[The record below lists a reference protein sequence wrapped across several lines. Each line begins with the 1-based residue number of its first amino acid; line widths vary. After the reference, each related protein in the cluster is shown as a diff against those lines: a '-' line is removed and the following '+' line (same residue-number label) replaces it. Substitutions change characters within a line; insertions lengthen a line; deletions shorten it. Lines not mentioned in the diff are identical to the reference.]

1 MKQYKYIISN
11 FNYFFSKV
19 YRKILFKTGVYKLP
33 NSIDLEITKVCNLRC
48 PMCTQSLD
56 NWKGKEEV
64 KDLHLNLD
72 KFKTILRKIPS
83 VKFINFIGTGEP
95 LVNPYFFDILKYT
108 TANHIKVTFTT
119 NATLLN
125 WDKVNGLKDKKIKI
139 VYISIDTTDPKK
151 YEKIRVGAKYEKV
164 IENLKLISDESKIP
178 IHIQSIIT
186 KDNFE
191 DLPKIVELAKEVGA
205 IQFTYF
211 HPIFYSQGTEEN
223 RVFAHA
229 RTLEIL
235 SKVEEKC
242 HKNNIR
248 LLSRPLTPTFKHC
261 SYPYQTPYIAIN
273 GDVYACCF
281 MKTLREETS
290 ECFFGHCVNVPVDQY
305 KMGNIFENNFEQVW
319 FGESYKLLRK
329 IVKKTERSVGL
340 TISPDELKRE
350 RVLNLSKRFSY
361 CQVCLF
367 RWGCAC

>member
-151 YEKIRVGAKYEKV
+151 YKKV
-164 IENLKLISDESKIP
+164 TENLKLISSESKIS

-191 DLPKIVELAKEVGA
+191 DLPKIVGLAKEVGA
-205 IQFTYF
+205 IQFSYF

-223 RVFAHA
+223 RVFTHT

-235 SKVEEKC
+235 SKIEEKC
-242 HKNNIR
+242 HNNNIR
-248 LLSRPLTPTFKHC
+248 LSFRPSTPTFKHC
-261 SYPYQTPYIAIN
+261 SYPYQTPYITIN
-273 GDVYACCF
+273 GDVYACYF
-281 MKTLREETS
+281 MKTLREETG
-290 ECFFGHCVNVPVDQY
+290 ECFFGHCVNVSVDQY

-319 FGESYKLLRK
+319 FSESYKLLRK
-329 IVKKTERSVGL
+329 IVKKTERPVGL
-340 TISPDELKRE
+340 KISPDELKRE
-350 RVLNLSKRFSY
+350 SIGSFKEIFVLSGMFI
-361 CQVCLF
+361 
-367 RWGCAC
+367 